1 MAALNYCLLVGTGHP
16 QLGAGILGRVNLRR
30 QEKYWLDDIHFLRKL
45 APVANVCQF
54 LELLKLLQLKHSLN
68 EIFALINSAVTN
80 VNILNI
86 AAVN

>member
-16 QLGAGILGRVNLRR
+16 QLGAGILGGVNLRR

-45 APVANVCQF
+45 AQVAHVCQF

-68 EIFALINSAVTN
+68 EIYALVN
-80 VNILNI
+80 VNTFNI
-86 AAVN
+86 TAVN